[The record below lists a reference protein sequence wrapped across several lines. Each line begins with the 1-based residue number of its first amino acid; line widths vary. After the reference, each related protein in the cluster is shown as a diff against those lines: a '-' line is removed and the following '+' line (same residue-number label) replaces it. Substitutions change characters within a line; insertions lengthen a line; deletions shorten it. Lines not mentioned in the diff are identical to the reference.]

1 MAVHASL
8 SVLWWNV
15 QFLTGNKSAT
25 ARKRKDNSIDN
36 SYYTWKAVNWTEY
49 RFSNYFNELSSFT
62 REHQFKHLHW
72 IPKRVA
78 QVRVPRGH
86 FGILHWDTFSAHNFQ
101 KVPLT
106 ITWKYENSL
115 AAISWVSQKPISL
128 FSNAGLTRSRKE
140 LPAEQSC
147 LISEVCDPVNVCGLF
162 QRIILSRPLG
172 LLQYARS
179 ECYKHHASEINWNV
193 MTNNKTMSHLFIFLI
208 LEL

>member
-1 MAVHASL
+1 MLHCVFYGGMFTSWQGTKAQQRAKEKIIQSIILITPEKLWIGL
-8 SVLWWNV
+8 STVSRIILM
-15 QFLTGNKSAT
+15 
-25 ARKRKDNSIDN
+25 
-36 SYYTWKAVNWTEY
+36 
-49 RFSNYFNELSSFT
+49 NYLALLENINLNI
-62 REHQFKHLHW
+62 LHW

-78 QVRVPRGH
+78 QVLVPRGH
-86 FGILHWDTFSAHNFQ
+86 FGILHWDTFSARNFQ
-101 KVPLT
+101 KVPST

-115 AAISWVSQKPISL
+115 AAISWVSQKPNSL

-193 MTNNKTMSHLFIFLI
+193 MTNNKTMSHVFIFLI

>member
-1 MAVHASL
+1 MLHWVFYGGMFNSWQGTKAQQRAKEKIIQSIILITPEKLWIGL
-8 SVLWWNV
+8 STVSRIILM
-15 QFLTGNKSAT
+15 
-25 ARKRKDNSIDN
+25 
-36 SYYTWKAVNWTEY
+36 
-49 RFSNYFNELSSFT
+49 NYLALLENINLNI
-62 REHQFKHLHW
+62 LHW

-78 QVRVPRGH
+78 QVLVPRGH
-86 FGILHWDTFSAHNFQ
+86 FVILQWDTFSARNFQ
-101 KVPLT
+101 KVPST

-115 AAISWVSQKPISL
+115 AAISWVSQKPNSM

-193 MTNNKTMSHLFIFLI
+193 MTNNKTMSLLFIFLI